1 MEKKIRKFFPFSK
14 FTKLVNLLV
23 LETQGSAAGSEST
36 ARAERETTVVSTSVA
51 TVPRR
56 TVRCLEG
63 VSQLPGRRLVLQP
76 SQGLRLLFLNLLVY
90 LNQGDPVLRPY
101 PSPAAS
107 ESSGVPEPKRAS
119 VAAVP
124 RASPAAGVPVPKRS
138 SAPIAPK
145 ATSTAVAESPGVPEP
160 KRPPKKKAR
169 PSSAVPEREVQSS
182 ERRERSRSPVGTAKK
197 SAAKKPPAKKPP
209 VKRPPVAREEP
220 EVEESAP
227 ASLSSLVIPS
237 EFHRGIIDKT
247 ALLVAKGGEWRRDE
261 KGTKILFCGN
271 RTIAN
276 SIS

>member
-1 MEKKIRKFFPFSK
+1 M
-14 FTKLVNLLV
+14 
-23 LETQGSAAGSEST
+23 
-36 ARAERETTVVSTSVA
+36 
-51 TVPRR
+51 PRR
-56 TVRCLEG
+56 SKSAPREKASAPAV
-63 VSQLPGRRLVLQP
+63 
-76 SQGLRLLFLNLLVY
+76 QGLRLLFLNLLVY

-145 ATSTAVAESPGVPEP
+145 ATSTAVAESPSVPEP

-247 ALLVAKGGEWRRDE
+247 ALLVAKGGEGYEDPILREQDHSKFYFLKPSDVHRPYYE
-261 KGTKILFCGN
+261 QKLAECRARIALASASGAPKAAAPENAGTPSCSVGLPPHH
-271 RTIAN
+271 RV
-276 SIS
+276 